1 MANDK
6 ERIIVG
12 LDIGTSVIRV
22 VIGELNESTDKL
34 EVIGTASI
42 ESGGINKGSIVNIE
56 KAKDAI
62 KEAIETAEYNASV
75 TVDSVV
81 LGIGGSQV
89 EGKNSRAVVP
99 VRSNGRTN
107 REITEEDVNK
117 VIENATEILSSEYRE
132 KLHVIPQDYI
142 VDGVSGVKEPVHM
155 MGTKLEVEV
164 HIITEAKTVLQNIRS
179 CIGRAGYF
187 LDGVMLN
194 TLAQTQSVCHQDEM
208 DLGSILI
215 DLGAG
220 TTDAL
225 VLIKGAPIST
235 TSVQVGGNLVTND
248 ISIVLGIPVAAAEKI
263 KVEYG
268 CCWPQLLNANN
279 DKEVI
284 LPGVGGRDPVVIMQS
299 KICEIIQARVAQ
311 IFTMIKAAI
320 VKDTKDTITQLSG
333 NIILTGG
340 GAQLEGVVE
349 LAQAIFKTSSVRVGV
364 PESLGGIEE
373 EYRKPEFATAVGL
386 IVANQR
392 ILKDRGRSRKA
403 KKTSSSQLKSKSRDE
418 GVLKRLFKSLF

>member
-22 VIGELNESTDKL
+22 VIGELNEETGKL
-34 EVIGTASI
+34 EVIGTASK

-56 KAKDAI
+56 KAKEAI
-62 KEAIETAEYNASV
+62 REAIETAEYNAGA
-75 TVDSVV
+75 TVESII
-81 LGIGGSQV
+81 LGIGGSQI

-99 VRSNGRTN
+99 VRSNGRVN
-107 REITEEDVNK
+107 REITIEDVNK

-142 VDGVSGVKEPVHM
+142 VDGTRGVKDPVDM

-164 HIITEAKTVLQNIRS
+164 HIITEAKTVLQNIKS
-179 CIGRAGYF
+179 CIARAGYF

-248 ISIVLGIPVAAAEKI
+248 ISVVLGIPIAVAEKI
-263 KVEYG
+263 KIDYG
-268 CCWPQLLNANN
+268 CCWTPLIDSSN

-284 LPGVGGRDPVVIMQS
+284 LPGVGGRAPEVIMQS
-299 KICEIIQARVAQ
+299 KISEIIQARVAQ

-340 GAQLEGVVE
+340 GAQMEGVVE

-364 PESLGGIEE
+364 PEAMGGVEE

-386 IVANQR
+386 ISANQK
-392 ILKDRGRSRKA
+392 LLTERGRS
-403 KKTSSSQLKSKSRDE
+403 KKVKKQSSYGKNNE
-418 GVLKRLFKSLF
+418 GSMLKRLFKSLF

>member
-6 ERIIVG
+6 DKVIVG

-22 VIGELNESTDKL
+22 VIAEIGEDTGRL
-34 EVIGTASI
+34 EIIGTAST

-56 KAKDAI
+56 KAKTAI
-62 KEAIETAEYNASV
+62 TAAIEAAELNAGAN
-75 TVDSVV
+75 VDSVI
-81 LGIGGSQV
+81 LGIGGSQI
-89 EGKNSRAVVP
+89 EGKNSSAVVP
-99 VRSNGRTN
+99 VRSNGRVN
-107 REITEEDVNK
+107 REITPEDVNK
-117 VIENATEILSSEYRE
+117 VIENATEILRTDYRE
-132 KLHVIPQDYI
+132 KLHVIPQEYI
-142 VDGVSGVKEPVHM
+142 VDGTRGIKDPVNM

-164 HIITEAKTVLQNIRS
+164 HIITEAKTVLQNIKACISRS
-179 CIGRAGYF
+179 GYA
-187 LDGVMLN
+187 LDCVMLN

-225 VLIKGAPIST
+225 VLIKGSPIST

-248 ISIVLGIPVAAAEKI
+248 ISIVLGIPIAVAEKI
-263 KVEYG
+263 KIESG
-268 CCWPQLLNANN
+268 CCWAPLITEEN

-284 LPGVGGRDPVVIMQS
+284 LPGVGGRAPEVVLQS
-299 KICEIIQARVAQ
+299 QLCEIIQARVAQ
-311 IFTMIKAAI
+311 IFTMIKSAI

-340 GAQLEGVVE
+340 GAQMEGVVE
-349 LAQAIFKTSSVRVGV
+349 LAQAIFKTSSVRIGV
-364 PESLGGIEE
+364 PESMGGIEN

-386 IVANQR
+386 VLANQN
-392 ILKDRGRSRKA
+392 LLYDRGRVKKV
-403 KKTSSSQLKSKSRDE
+403 KKTVNSQKNSE
-418 GVLKRLFKSLF
+418 QNFIKRLFKSLF

>member
-22 VIGELNESTDKL
+22 VIGELNEETGKL
-34 EVIGTASI
+34 EVIGTASK

-56 KAKDAI
+56 KAKEAI
-62 KEAIETAEYNASV
+62 REAIETAEYNAGA
-75 TVDSVV
+75 TVESII
-81 LGIGGSQV
+81 LGIGGSQI

-99 VRSNGRTN
+99 VRSNGRVN
-107 REITEEDVNK
+107 REITIEDVNK

-142 VDGVSGVKEPVHM
+142 VDGTRGVKDPVDM

-164 HIITEAKTVLQNIRS
+164 HIITEAKTVLQNIKS
-179 CIGRAGYF
+179 CIARAGYF

-248 ISIVLGIPVAAAEKI
+248 ISVVLGIPIAVAEKI
-263 KVEYG
+263 KIDYG
-268 CCWPQLLNANN
+268 CCWTPLIDSSN

-284 LPGVGGRDPVVIMQS
+284 LPGVGGRAPEVIMQS
-299 KICEIIQARVAQ
+299 KISEIIQARVAQ

-340 GAQLEGVVE
+340 GAQMEGVVE

-364 PESLGGIEE
+364 PESMGGVEE

-386 IVANQR
+386 ISANQK
-392 ILKDRGRSRKA
+392 LLTERGRS
-403 KKTSSSQLKSKSRDE
+403 KKVKKQSSSGKNNE
-418 GVLKRLFKSLF
+418 GSMLKRLFKSLF

>member
-1 MANDK
+1 MANDR

-22 VIGELNESTDKL
+22 VIGEINESTGKL
-34 EVIGTASI
+34 EVIGCASK

-75 TVDSVV
+75 AVSSVV
-81 LGIGGSQV
+81 LGIGGSQI
-89 EGKNSRAVVP
+89 EGKNSRVVVP

-107 REITEEDVNK
+107 GEITEEDVKK
-117 VIENATEILSSEYRE
+117 VIENATEILSTEYRE

-142 VDGVSGVKEPVHM
+142 VDGTSGIKDPVHM

-164 HIITEAKTVLQNIRS
+164 HIITEAKTVLQNIRT
-179 CIGRAGYF
+179 CISRAGYF

-248 ISIVLGIPVAAAEKI
+248 ISIVLGIPVAVAEKI

-268 CCWPQLLNANN
+268 CCWPQLINSSN

-284 LPGVGGRDPVVIMQS
+284 LPGVGGRAPEVIMQS
-299 KICEIIQARVAQ
+299 KVCEIIQARVAQ

-340 GAQLEGVVE
+340 GAQMEGVVE
-349 LAQAIFKTSSVRVGV
+349 LAQAIFKTSSVRIGV
-364 PESLGGIEE
+364 PESMGGVEE
-373 EYRKPEFATAVGL
+373 EYRNPEFATAVGL

-392 ILKDRGRSRKA
+392 IIRERG
-403 KKTSSSQLKSKSRDE
+403 KSKKSKRGNVSTQTKNKDE
-418 GVLKRLFKSLF
+418 NVLKKIFKSLF

>member
-12 LDIGTSVIRV
+12 LDIGTCVIRV
-22 VIGELNESTDKL
+22 VIGELNEETGKL
-34 EVIGTASI
+34 EVIGTASK

-56 KAKDAI
+56 KAKEAI
-62 KEAIETAEYNASV
+62 REAIETAEYNAGA
-75 TVDSVV
+75 TVESII
-81 LGIGGSQV
+81 LGIGGSQI

-99 VRSNGRTN
+99 VRSNGRVN
-107 REITEEDVNK
+107 REITIEDVNK

-142 VDGVSGVKEPVHM
+142 VDGTRGVKDPVDM

-164 HIITEAKTVLQNIRS
+164 HIITEAKTVLQNIKS
-179 CIGRAGYF
+179 CIARAGYF

-248 ISIVLGIPVAAAEKI
+248 ISVVLGIPIAVAEKI
-263 KVEYG
+263 KIDYG
-268 CCWPQLLNANN
+268 CCWTPLIDSSN

-284 LPGVGGRDPVVIMQS
+284 LPGVGGRAPEVIMQS
-299 KICEIIQARVAQ
+299 KISEIIQARVAQ

-340 GAQLEGVVE
+340 GAQMEGVVE

-364 PESLGGIEE
+364 PEAMGGVEE

-386 IVANQR
+386 ISANQK
-392 ILKDRGRSRKA
+392 LLTERGRS
-403 KKTSSSQLKSKSRDE
+403 KKVKKQSSSGKNNE
-418 GVLKRLFKSLF
+418 GSMLKRLFKSLF

>member
-22 VIGELNESTDKL
+22 VIGELNEETGKL
-34 EVIGTASI
+34 EVIGTASK

-56 KAKDAI
+56 KAKEAI
-62 KEAIETAEYNASV
+62 REAIETAEYNAGA
-75 TVDSVV
+75 TVESII
-81 LGIGGSQV
+81 LGIGGSQI

-99 VRSNGRTN
+99 VRSNGRVN
-107 REITEEDVNK
+107 REITIDDVNK

-142 VDGVSGVKEPVHM
+142 VDGTRGVKDPVDM

-164 HIITEAKTVLQNIRS
+164 HIITEAKTVLQNIKS
-179 CIGRAGYF
+179 CIARAGYF

-248 ISIVLGIPVAAAEKI
+248 ISVVLGIPIAVAEKI
-263 KVEYG
+263 KIDYG
-268 CCWPQLLNANN
+268 CCWTPLIDSSN

-284 LPGVGGRDPVVIMQS
+284 LPGVGGRAPEVIMQS
-299 KICEIIQARVAQ
+299 KISEIIQARVAQ

-340 GAQLEGVVE
+340 GAQMEGVVE

-364 PESLGGIEE
+364 PEAMGGVEE

-386 IVANQR
+386 ISANQK
-392 ILKDRGRSRKA
+392 LLTERGRS
-403 KKTSSSQLKSKSRDE
+403 KKVKKQSSSGKNNE
-418 GVLKRLFKSLF
+418 GSMLKRLFKSLF

>member
-22 VIGELNESTDKL
+22 VIGELNEETGKL
-34 EVIGTASI
+34 EVIGTASK

-56 KAKDAI
+56 KAKEAI
-62 KEAIETAEYNASV
+62 REAIETAEYNAGA
-75 TVDSVV
+75 TVESII
-81 LGIGGSQV
+81 LGIGGSQI

-99 VRSNGRTN
+99 VRSNGRVN
-107 REITEEDVNK
+107 REITIEDVNK

-142 VDGVSGVKEPVHM
+142 VDGTRGVKDPVDM

-164 HIITEAKTVLQNIRS
+164 HIITEAKTVLQNIKS
-179 CIGRAGYF
+179 CIARAGYF

-248 ISIVLGIPVAAAEKI
+248 ISVVLGIPIAVAEKI
-263 KVEYG
+263 KIDYG
-268 CCWPQLLNANN
+268 CCWTPLIDSSN

-284 LPGVGGRDPVVIMQS
+284 LPGVGGRAPEVIMQS
-299 KICEIIQARVAQ
+299 KISEIIQARVAQ

-340 GAQLEGVVE
+340 GAQMEGVVE

-364 PESLGGIEE
+364 PEAMGGVEE

-386 IVANQR
+386 ISANQK
-392 ILKDRGRSRKA
+392 LLTERGRS
-403 KKTSSSQLKSKSRDE
+403 KKVKKQSSSGKNNE
-418 GVLKRLFKSLF
+418 GSMLKRLFKSLF

>member
-1 MANDK
+1 
-6 ERIIVG
+6 
-12 LDIGTSVIRV
+12 
-22 VIGELNESTDKL
+22 
-34 EVIGTASI
+34 
-42 ESGGINKGSIVNIE
+42 
-56 KAKDAI
+56 
-62 KEAIETAEYNASV
+62 
-75 TVDSVV
+75 VD
-81 LGIGGSQV
+81 
-89 EGKNSRAVVP
+89 
-99 VRSNGRTN
+99 
-107 REITEEDVNK
+107 
-117 VIENATEILSSEYRE
+117 
-132 KLHVIPQDYI
+132 
-142 VDGVSGVKEPVHM
+142 M

-164 HIITEAKTVLQNIRS
+164 HIITEAKTVLQNIKS
-179 CIGRAGYF
+179 CIARAGYF

-248 ISIVLGIPVAAAEKI
+248 ISVVLGIPIAVAEKI
-263 KVEYG
+263 KIDYG
-268 CCWPQLLNANN
+268 CCWTPLIDSSN

-284 LPGVGGRDPVVIMQS
+284 LPGVGGRAPEVIMQS
-299 KICEIIQARVAQ
+299 KISEIIQARVAQ

-340 GAQLEGVVE
+340 GAQMEGVVE

-364 PESLGGIEE
+364 PEAMGGVEE

-386 IVANQR
+386 ISANQK
-392 ILKDRGRSRKA
+392 LLTERGRS
-403 KKTSSSQLKSKSRDE
+403 KKVKKQSSSGKNNE
-418 GVLKRLFKSLF
+418 GSMLKRLFKSLF

>member
-22 VIGELNESTDKL
+22 VIGELNEETGKL
-34 EVIGTASI
+34 EVIGTASK

-56 KAKDAI
+56 KAKEAI
-62 KEAIETAEYNASV
+62 REAIETAEYNAGA
-75 TVDSVV
+75 TVESII
-81 LGIGGSQV
+81 LGIGGSQI

-99 VRSNGRTN
+99 VRSNGRVN
-107 REITEEDVNK
+107 REITIEDVNK

-142 VDGVSGVKEPVHM
+142 VDGTRGVKDPVDM

-164 HIITEAKTVLQNIRS
+164 HIITEAKTVLQNIKS
-179 CIGRAGYF
+179 CIARAGYF

-248 ISIVLGIPVAAAEKI
+248 ISVVLGIPIAVAEKI
-263 KVEYG
+263 KIDYG
-268 CCWPQLLNANN
+268 CCWTPLIDSSN

-284 LPGVGGRDPVVIMQS
+284 LPGVGGRAPEVIMQS
-299 KICEIIQARVAQ
+299 KISEIIQARVAQ

-340 GAQLEGVVE
+340 GAQMEGVVE

-364 PESLGGIEE
+364 PEAMGGVEE

-386 IVANQR
+386 LSANQK
-392 ILKDRGRSRKA
+392 LLTERGRS
-403 KKTSSSQLKSKSRDE
+403 KKVKKQSSSGKNNE
-418 GVLKRLFKSLF
+418 GSMLKRLFKSLF

>member
-22 VIGELNESTDKL
+22 VIGELNEETGKL

-75 TVDSVV
+75 AVSSVV
-81 LGIGGSQV
+81 LGIGGSQI

-99 VRSNGRTN
+99 VRSNGRVN
-107 REITEEDVNK
+107 REITIEDVNK
-117 VIENATEILSSEYRE
+117 VIENATEILSVEYRE

-142 VDGVSGVKEPVHM
+142 VDGTRGIKDPVDM

-164 HIITEAKTVLQNIRS
+164 HIITEAKTVLQNIKS
-179 CIGRAGYF
+179 CIARAGYF

-225 VLIKGAPIST
+225 VLINGAPIST

-248 ISIVLGIPVAAAEKI
+248 ISIVLGIPVAVAEKI
-263 KVEYG
+263 KVDYG
-268 CCWPQLLNANN
+268 CCWTPLIDSTN
-279 DKEVI
+279 DREVI
-284 LPGVGGRDPVVIMQS
+284 LPGVGGRAPEVIMQS
-299 KICEIIQARVAQ
+299 KISEIIQARVAQ

-340 GAQLEGVVE
+340 GAQMEGVVE

-364 PESLGGIEE
+364 PESMGGVEE
-373 EYRKPEFATAVGL
+373 EYRKPEFATAIGL
-386 IVANQR
+386 IAANQK
-392 ILKDRGRSRKA
+392 LLFERGRS
-403 KKTSSSQLKSKSRDE
+403 KKVKKQSSSSKKND
-418 GVLKRLFKSLF
+418 GNMLKRLFKSLF

>member
-22 VIGELNESTDKL
+22 VIGELNEETGKL
-34 EVIGTASI
+34 EVIGTASK

-56 KAKDAI
+56 KAKEAI
-62 KEAIETAEYNASV
+62 REAIETAEYNAGA
-75 TVDSVV
+75 TVESII
-81 LGIGGSQV
+81 LGIGGSQI

-99 VRSNGRTN
+99 VRSNGRVN
-107 REITEEDVNK
+107 REITIEDVNK

-142 VDGVSGVKEPVHM
+142 VDGTRGVKDPVDM

-164 HIITEAKTVLQNIRS
+164 HIITEAKTVLQNIRT
-179 CIGRAGYF
+179 CISRAGYF

-248 ISIVLGIPVAAAEKI
+248 ISVVLGIPIAVAEKI
-263 KVEYG
+263 KIDYG
-268 CCWPQLLNANN
+268 CCWTPLIDSSN

-284 LPGVGGRDPVVIMQS
+284 LPGVGGRAPEVIMQS
-299 KICEIIQARVAQ
+299 KISEIIQARVAQ

-340 GAQLEGVVE
+340 GAQMEGVVE

-364 PESLGGIEE
+364 PEAMGGVEE

-386 IVANQR
+386 ISANQK
-392 ILKDRGRSRKA
+392 LLTERGRS
-403 KKTSSSQLKSKSRDE
+403 KKVKKQSSSGKNNE
-418 GVLKRLFKSLF
+418 GSMLKRLFKSLF

>member
-22 VIGELNESTDKL
+22 VIGELNEETGKL
-34 EVIGTASI
+34 EVIGTASK

-56 KAKDAI
+56 KAKEAI
-62 KEAIETAEYNASV
+62 REAIETAEYNAGA
-75 TVDSVV
+75 TVESII
-81 LGIGGSQV
+81 LGIGGSQI

-99 VRSNGRTN
+99 VRSNGRVN
-107 REITEEDVNK
+107 REITIEDVNK

-142 VDGVSGVKEPVHM
+142 VDGTRGVKDPVDM

-164 HIITEAKTVLQNIRS
+164 HIITEAKTVLQNIKS
-179 CIGRAGYF
+179 CIARAGYF

-208 DLGSILI
+208 DLGSILV

-248 ISIVLGIPVAAAEKI
+248 ISVVLGIPIAVAEKI
-263 KVEYG
+263 KIDYG
-268 CCWPQLLNANN
+268 CCWTPLIDSSN

-284 LPGVGGRDPVVIMQS
+284 LPGVGGRAPEVIMQS
-299 KICEIIQARVAQ
+299 KISEIIQARVAQ

-340 GAQLEGVVE
+340 GAQMEGVVE

-364 PESLGGIEE
+364 PEAMGGVEE

-386 IVANQR
+386 ISANQK
-392 ILKDRGRSRKA
+392 LLTERGRS
-403 KKTSSSQLKSKSRDE
+403 KKVKKQSSSGKNNE
-418 GVLKRLFKSLF
+418 GSMLKRLFKSLF

>member
-1 MANDK
+1 MANDR

-22 VIGELNESTDKL
+22 VIGEINESTGKL
-34 EVIGTASI
+34 EVIGCASK

-75 TVDSVV
+75 AVSSVV
-81 LGIGGSQV
+81 LGIGGSQI

-107 REITEEDVNK
+107 GEITEEDVKK
-117 VIENATEILSSEYRE
+117 VIENATEILSTEYRE

-142 VDGVSGVKEPVHM
+142 VDGTRGVKDPVDM

-164 HIITEAKTVLQNIRS
+164 HIITEAKTVLQNIKS
-179 CIGRAGYF
+179 CIARAGYF

>member
-6 ERIIVG
+6 DKVIVG

-22 VIGELNESTDKL
+22 VIAEIGEDTGRL
-34 EVIGTASI
+34 EIIGTAST

-56 KAKDAI
+56 KAKTAI
-62 KEAIETAEYNASV
+62 TAAIEAAELNAGAN
-75 TVDSVV
+75 VDSVI
-81 LGIGGSQV
+81 LGIGGSQI
-89 EGKNSRAVVP
+89 EGKNSSAVVP
-99 VRSNGRTN
+99 VRSNGRVN
-107 REITEEDVNK
+107 REITPEDVNK
-117 VIENATEILSSEYRE
+117 VIENATEILRTDYRE
-132 KLHVIPQDYI
+132 KLHVIPQEYI
-142 VDGVSGVKEPVHM
+142 VDGTRGIKDPVNM

-164 HIITEAKTVLQNIRS
+164 HIITEAKTVLQNIKACISRS
-179 CIGRAGYF
+179 GYA
-187 LDGVMLN
+187 LDCVMLN

-225 VLIKGAPIST
+225 VLIKGSPIST

-248 ISIVLGIPVAAAEKI
+248 ISIVLGIPIAVAEKI
-263 KVEYG
+263 KIESG
-268 CCWPQLLNANN
+268 CCWAPLITEEN

-284 LPGVGGRDPVVIMQS
+284 LPGVGGRAPEVVLQS
-299 KICEIIQARVAQ
+299 QLCEIIQARVAQ
-311 IFTMIKAAI
+311 IFTMIKSAI

-340 GAQLEGVVE
+340 GAQMEGVVE
-349 LAQAIFKTSSVRVGV
+349 LAQAIFKTSSVRIGV
-364 PESLGGIEE
+364 PESMGGIEN

-386 IVANQR
+386 VLANQN
-392 ILKDRGRSRKA
+392 LLYDRGRVKKV
-403 KKTSSSQLKSKSRDE
+403 KKTVNSQKNNE
-418 GVLKRLFKSLF
+418 QNFIKRLFKSLF